1 VEKKALGK
9 GLAALLGEK
18 ESQTYEKPVSLFTKD
33 KSAERSGIQY
43 LEVAKIKAGSVQPRT
58 EFDSEKQNELI
69 LSIKEKGLI
78 QPIIVRR
85 KADNYEIIAGERR
98 FRAVKALGNEKIPAI
113 VKEVDDKEA
122 LILSLIENIQRQQL
136 NPIEEANAFKRLIE
150 EFRINQEEIAQFL
163 GKDKTTI
170 SNTLRLLKLPEEVQE
185 YLKKGHITFGH
196 AKVILSLDSEQKQI
210 DFCKQIISNS
220 LSVRELETIAK
231 TSSPQTKRRIRK
243 ESNRDPYVIDIERQL
258 QHLLGT
264 KVRIIAHKKRGKILI
279 EYYSLNDLNR
289 ILTILGNRQRL

>member
-1 VEKKALGK
+1 MEKKALGK